1 MEFGSLGL
9 GTQSQLAT
17 GQTNASSPGQTGSS
31 DVNPQQAVVPVD
43 SIAGGQNDRRQDL
56 LGREQPPAGESSER
70 SSDTPDELQAT
81 SRRTTLNF
89 DSEQNRIFLEVV
101 DTTTDEVIEQ
111 IPSEKFVEFVD
122 RALNPGGSSAAE
134 EEESENAETARAE
147 LAI

>member
-9 GTQSQLAT
+9 GSQTQLTAS
-17 GQTNASSPGQTGSS
+17 QTNASSLAETGTSN
-31 DVNPQQAVVPVD
+31 VNPQQAVVPVD
-43 SIAGGQNDRRQDL
+43 SSAGGQNDRRQDL
-56 LGREQPPAGESSER
+56 LGREQPPSSEGSESS
-70 SSDTPDELQAT
+70 SDSPADLQLT

-89 DSEQNRIFLEVV
+89 DSEQNRIFLEVI

-122 RALNPGGSSAAE
+122 KVLNPGGSSAAE
-134 EEESENAETARAE
+134 EAENEDTESLQTE

>member
-9 GTQSQLAT
+9 GYQSQLAT
-17 GQTNASSPGQTGSS
+17 GQANTSSPGQTGASN
-31 DVNPQQAVVPVD
+31 VNPQQAVVPVD
-43 SIAGGQNDRRQDL
+43 SSASGKNDRRQDL
-56 LGREQPPAGESSER
+56 LGREQPPVGDNSESS
-70 SSDTPDELQAT
+70 SDAPAELQLT

-134 EEESENAETARAE
+134 EEESEDAETARAE

>member
-9 GTQSQLAT
+9 GTQSQVAT
-17 GQTNASSPGQTGSS
+17 GQANASSLGQTGAS

-43 SIAGGQNDRRQDL
+43 SSAGGKNDRRQDL
-56 LGREQPPAGESSER
+56 LGREQRPAGESSER
-70 SSDTPDELQAT
+70 SSDAPVELKLT

-111 IPSEKFVEFVD
+111 IPSEKFVEFVE
-122 RALNPGGSSAAE
+122 RALNPGGSSAVE
-134 EEESENAETARAE
+134 EEESEDAETARAE
-147 LAI
+147 PTI

>member
-9 GTQSQLAT
+9 GSQSQLAT
-17 GQTNASSPGQTGSS
+17 GQANASSLGQTGTSN
-31 DVNPQQAVVPVD
+31 VNPQQAVVPVD
-43 SIAGGQNDRRQDL
+43 SSEGGKNDRRQDL
-56 LGREQPPAGESSER
+56 LGRDQPPTGESSE
-70 SSDTPDELQAT
+70 SASDAPAELQLT

-122 RALNPGGSSAAE
+122 RALNPGGSSTAAE
-134 EEESENAETARAE
+134 EESEDAEAAQTE